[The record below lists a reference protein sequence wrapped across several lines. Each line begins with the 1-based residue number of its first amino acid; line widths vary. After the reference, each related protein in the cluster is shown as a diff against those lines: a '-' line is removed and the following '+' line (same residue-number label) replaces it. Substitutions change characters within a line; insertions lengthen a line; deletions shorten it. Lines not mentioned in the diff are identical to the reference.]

1 MKQKFQ
7 DDLKKALVKKQKE
20 LTSRMEQ
27 LRLEASRDGEPI
39 SADFEEQAV
48 EREGEDVIQEVGRV
62 TQHELAEIRVAL
74 ERITQGTYGICA
86 ECGDDIPIK
95 RLEALPF
102 AMYCTDCQEYVD
114 QVNK

>member
-1 MKQKFQ
+1 MKEKFQ
-7 DDLKKALVKKQKE
+7 EDLKQILLKKQKE
-20 LTSRMEQ
+20 LTNRMER
-27 LRLEASRDGEPI
+27 LRIEASREGEPI

-48 EREGEDVIQEVGRV
+48 EREGEDVIEEVGRV

-86 ECGDDIPIK
+86 ECGDNIPTK

>member
-7 DDLKKALVKKQKE
+7 DDLKKVLLKKQKE
-20 LTSRMEQ
+20 LNNRMEQ
-27 LRLEASRDGEPI
+27 LKVEASNDGEPI

-48 EREGEDVIQEVGRV
+48 ERESEEVIEEVSRV
-62 TQHELAEIRVAL
+62 TRHELAEIRVAL
-74 ERITQGTYGICA
+74 ERINQGTYGVCA
-86 ECGDDIPIK
+86 ECGDDIPMK